1 MRMGLPHVL
10 LSDNGSEFCNAL
22 NDQLSEML
30 GIKGR
35 VTTPYNP
42 GLFHKCYCVVY
53 ISKSVHTN

>member
-42 GLFHKCYCVVY
+42 EVCSINAIV
-53 ISKSVHTN
+53 